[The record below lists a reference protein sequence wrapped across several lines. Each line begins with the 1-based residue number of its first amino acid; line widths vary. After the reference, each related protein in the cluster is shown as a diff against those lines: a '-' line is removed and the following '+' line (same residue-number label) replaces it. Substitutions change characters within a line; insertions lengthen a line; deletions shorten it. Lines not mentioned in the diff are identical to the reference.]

1 MRVGLLLLALV
12 VVLPAR
18 ASAEWQIK
26 PFLGVTFDQT
36 TTFALAGPVS
46 KRSFVFGAC
55 GTLLGDV
62 FGLEADIEHVPN
74 VFESALILGSSATTL
89 TGNFVI
95 ALPRN
100 LTKYTLRPYFAAGGG
115 LMAVRIDDIS
125 GALPISRN
133 KPAFDVGGGVTGFV
147 TDRIGVSWDVR
158 WFDSLEKNSEGLSI
172 GPEHLSYWRAY
183 MALAIRIE

>member
-1 MRVGLLLLALV
+1 LLSVALV
-12 VVLPAR
+12 VVLSAP

-36 TTFALAGPVS
+36 TTFALAGPVT
-46 KRSFVFGAC
+46 KRSAVFGAC
-55 GTLLGDV
+55 GVLMGDV
-62 FGLEADIEHVPN
+62 FGVEADLEHVPS

-89 TGNFVI
+89 TGNVVI

-100 LTKYTLRPYFAAGGG
+100 LTKYTLRPYFVAGGG
-115 LMAVRIDDIS
+115 LMAVRIDDVS
-125 GALPISRN
+125 GALGVSRN

-147 TDRIGVSWDVR
+147 TDRIGISWDVR
-158 WFDSLEKNSEGLSI
+158 WFDSLEENSEGLSI
-172 GPEHLSYWRAY
+172 GPEHLSFWRAY